1 LNIQEIIQTASE
13 FGLKISNLD
22 DLDEKTLADLYQAI
36 LEYKENRCNVH
47 TIDYMW

>member
-1 LNIQEIIQTASE
+1 MQTASE

-22 DLDEKTLADLYQAI
+22 DLDEKTLADLHQAI
-36 LEYKENRCNVH
+36 LEYKENRRNVH

>member
-1 LNIQEIIQTASE
+1 LNTQEIVQIAKE

-22 DLDEKTLADLYQAI
+22 DLDEKTLADLHQAI
-36 LEYKENRCNVH
+36 IEYKENRCNIH